1 MTCEH
6 MHKDAPENV
15 ACEDCYTTPNYPKSI
30 TAKKTGTSKSNHSP
44 LENSNFQKGKN
55 SPVNLQPEGTQNLPM
70 SCLEFE
76 DDNTPDVEEP
86 VQKGCGKEWKNKPG
100 WGKGK
105 LTFIC
110 QKGDLCPECKAE
122 KNHSPQKDGENVKG
136 HLINRVTGS
145 RRAGGSNPPL
155 SNKEGTSKS
164 ISPEVKEEI
173 KNEEDLKEFLKDK
186 SRDYLVG
193 MIKGFWFKGKSCKKF
208 TPKNH
213 SPQDVSTRKDEG
225 GNIQTISPTSH
236 SEGTSKSKL
245 RYKTYTDPKC
255 EEKGT

>member
-1 MTCEH
+1 MKCEH
-6 MHKDAPENV
+6 MHKDDPENV

-122 KNHSPQKDGENVKG
+122 KNHSPPAQA
-136 HLINRVTGS
+136 TGS
-145 RRAGGSNPPL
+145 A
-155 SNKEGTSKS
+155 
-164 ISPEVKEEI
+164 
-173 KNEEDLKEFLKDK
+173 LK
-186 SRDYLVG
+186 R
-193 MIKGFWFKGKSCKKF
+193 
-208 TPKNH
+208 
-213 SPQDVSTRKDEG
+213 
-225 GNIQTISPTSH
+225 
-236 SEGTSKSKL
+236 EGTSKSKL